1 MNRNDAIRTLR
12 RRRNYLCGV
21 VKEQGNTYSGSSY
34 DKAEIAAIGRVLKE
48 LDDTTGAKA

>member
-1 MNRNDAIRTLR
+1 MNRNEAIRTLR

-48 LDDTTGAKA
+48 IDELSGAKS